1 MQTMVASTRDN
12 HCLYLFPITAAIEVS
27 FFRILTMKDRSFSY
41 LGAISDAVTCHM
53 GRTYMP
59 PLVEEKDVCF
69 EGKSR
74 LESKRCLFEV
84 ETIIV

>member
-1 MQTMVASTRDN
+1 MGSWDGSADPLSVVANSKLAQR
-12 HCLYLFPITAAIEVS
+12 LSRWEVT
-27 FFRILTMKDRSFSY
+27 I
-41 LGAISDAVTCHM
+41 
-53 GRTYMP
+53 
-59 PLVEEKDVCF
+59 EEKDVCF